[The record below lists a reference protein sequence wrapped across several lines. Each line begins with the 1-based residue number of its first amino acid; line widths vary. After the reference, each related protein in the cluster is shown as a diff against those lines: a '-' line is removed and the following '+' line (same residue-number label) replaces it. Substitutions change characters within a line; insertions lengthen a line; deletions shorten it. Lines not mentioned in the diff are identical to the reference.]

1 LETLLN
7 ILTTHGGSF
16 QKFEF
21 EFRSGISSNTCEQ
34 DFRKITCT
42 VADAV
47 PIRPKNRSHTRQCP
61 LALHCRSLTGSSRT
75 PASGWW
81 KSFHR
86 CLPVVR
92 PVRTRGDRCR
102 GHEHAVARAE
112 EPQYPARATHAS
124 DVTARAAATGKVSR
138 QTPTGNPSSRAL
150 PCL

>member
-1 LETLLN
+1 LESLWN
-7 ILTTHGGSF
+7 ILTTHSGRF

-21 EFRSGISSNTCEQ
+21 EILLGISSNTCEAV
-34 DFRKITCT
+34 FRKTKPT

-47 PIRPKNRSHTRQCP
+47 PVRPETRSRTRRRP
-61 LALHCRSLTGSSRT
+61 LALCCRSLTGSSQT
-75 PASGWW
+75 PASGRW